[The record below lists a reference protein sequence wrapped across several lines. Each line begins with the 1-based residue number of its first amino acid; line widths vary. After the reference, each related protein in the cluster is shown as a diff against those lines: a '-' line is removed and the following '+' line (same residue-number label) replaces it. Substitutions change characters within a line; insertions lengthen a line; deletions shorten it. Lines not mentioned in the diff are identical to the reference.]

1 MPDCYFYESLSANEA
16 SGKSSKEVGKVDTH
30 KFWIEA
36 PKGLSMF
43 QTTKEQFESE
53 QKRASIN
60 VRYREH
66 IDQLNFKD
74 MAVLGKQIKEPEP
87 AFRTCQ
93 ICN

>member
-53 QKRASIN
+53 
-60 VRYREH
+60 
-66 IDQLNFKD
+66 
-74 MAVLGKQIKEPEP
+74 
-87 AFRTCQ
+87 
-93 ICN
+93 